1 MSDVIQVAKD
11 KRARIMAEIER
22 LMAEAEELENFINFG
37 RKLSADEATGRP
49 AIAAE

>member
-1 MSDVIQVAKD
+1 MSDVITVAKN

-37 RKLSADEATGRP
+37 RKLSASDVTA
-49 AIAAE
+49 AQKIAAE